1 MRLLVVEDNR
11 RLCEYV
17 GEALRARGFAV
28 DSVESCC
35 DAEAATATTTYDA
48 IILDLGLPDMDGL
61 EWLTVVRKRLNQVP
75 VLILTARDGVEDL
88 VTGLNAG
95 ADDYLRK
102 PFELEELVARIR
114 ALLRR
119 PGNVLGTLLTHGNV
133 SLNTHTRELTVEG
146 APVDLGRRE
155 CGALELLLR
164 RADRVVSK
172 SSIEEAIYAFG
183 EEVASNAIEVLIH
196 RLRKR
201 MQQAGADIQIHTLR
215 GVGYM
220 LTPLSESRDA
230 VGE

>member
-1 MRLLVVEDNR
+1 VRLLVVEDNR

-28 DSVESCC
+28 DSVENGN
-35 DAEAATATTTYDA
+35 DAEAAIATTTYDA

-61 EWLTVVRKRLNQVP
+61 EWLTAVRKRLNQMP
-75 VLILTARDGVEDL
+75 VLILTARDGVDNL
-88 VTGLNAG
+88 VIGLNAG

-119 PGNVLGTLLTHGNV
+119 PGHVLGTQLTHGNV
-133 SLNTHTRELTVEG
+133 SLNTHTRELTVN
-146 APVDLGRRE
+146 AVPVDLGRRE

-196 RLRKR
+196 RLRRR
-201 MQQAGADIQIHTLR
+201 MQQADADIQIHTLR

-220 LTPLSESRDA
+220 LTLLTEGRDA

>member
-11 RLCEYV
+11 RLSEYV
-17 GEALRARGFAV
+17 AEALRTRGFAV
-28 DSVESCC
+28 DSVESGTEA
-35 DAEAATATTTYDA
+35 DAAIATTAYDA
-48 IILDLGLPDMDGL
+48 IILDLGLPDMDGIA
-61 EWLTVVRKRLNQVP
+61 WLGTVRNRLNQMP
-75 VLILTARDGVEDL
+75 VLILTARDGVENL

-119 PGNVLGTLLTHGNV
+119 PGHVLGTQLTHGNV
-133 SLNTHTRELTVEG
+133 SLDTNTRELTVN
-146 APVDLGRRE
+146 AVLVDLGRRE

-172 SSIEEAIYAFG
+172 TAIEEAIYAFG

-201 MQQAGADIQIHTLR
+201 LQQANADIQIHTLR

-220 LTPLSESRDA
+220 LTLSTENRDA